1 VKRHARPAC
10 PIATTDVD
18 DDQWIPVVAA
28 QGWAIISRDTRIQRR
43 PAEVAAVKSSGAK
56 LFAIASDEKLDT
68 WRRQLEILMCNW
80 RAIDRLAETPG
91 PYVYRVTRTTMSRV
105 VL

>member
-1 VKRHARPAC
+1 MDPGR
-10 PIATTDVD
+10 
-18 DDQWIPVVAA
+18 
-28 QGWAIISRDTRIQRR
+28 SRSRTGDHLPDTRIQRR

-68 WRRQLEILMCNW
+68 WRQLEILMCNW
-80 RAIDRLAETPG
+80 RAIGRLAETPG
-91 PYVYRVTRTTMSRV
+91 PFIYRVARTTMSRV